1 MGNISLRNLRIQ
13 AGKTQAETAEVLD
26 VSTSTYKRWE
36 KNPLEMPHG
45 MWLET
50 VQYLEMSAQIR
61 KKTKMATDYGHSE
74 VVFDEP
80 MTDEEGEKNRAS
92 YTVPIPDSLTNS
104 FEPSQPITD
113 KQFLDWEIRH
123 IEPYP
128 GYAEEYAAWQDAWE
142 EIDRAQAEADGNH
155 YNYVDNMK
163 LQPEFDPQTGEPI
176 DYEEPVIFQNAETNK
191 VEVHLPDEDAVKADA
206 EARGEDTSITGDEE
220 E

>member
-13 AGKTQAETAEVLD
+13 AGKTQAETAEILD

-36 KNPLEMPHG
+36 RDPLEMPHG

-50 VQYLEMSAQIR
+50 VEYLELSAQIR
-61 KKTKMATDYGHSE
+61 KKTKMATDYGRSE
-74 VVFDEP
+74 VVFDKP
-80 MTDEEGEKNRAS
+80 MTEEEEKANRAS
-92 YTVPIPDSLTNS
+92 YTVPIPDSLTDS
-104 FEPSQPITD
+104 FEPSKPITD

-128 GYAEEYAAWQDAWE
+128 GYAEEYAAWEDAWE

-155 YNYVDNMK
+155 YNYVDNLK
-163 LQPEFDPQTGEPI
+163 LQPEFDPQTNEPVY
-176 DYEEPVIFQNAETNK
+176 YEEPVIFQNTETNK
-191 VEVHLPDEDAVKADA
+191 VEVHLPGEDEVKADA

-220 E
+220 D